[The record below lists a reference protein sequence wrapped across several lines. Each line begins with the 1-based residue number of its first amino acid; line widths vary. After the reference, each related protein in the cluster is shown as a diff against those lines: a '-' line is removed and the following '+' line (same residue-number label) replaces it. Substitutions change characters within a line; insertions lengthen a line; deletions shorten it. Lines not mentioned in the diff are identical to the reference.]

1 MAIAATMLMSASVM
15 AQDNTQ
21 ARRERG
27 QFNPEEM
34 AQRRTDDMVKT
45 YGLNE
50 EQAAKLLELN
60 KKRGQQMMSMR
71 RDRGPRMRPEGGEQ
85 MRRPEGRERMSKD
98 SLKLN
103 RRPPVMKDGE
113 QMPERPRMENAER
126 GASQRNEMRKQM
138 EEYDNAL
145 KEIMTEEQFNAY
157 RADMQKRMQD
167 RPRGMGRP
175 ERAQEQQ

>member
-1 MAIAATMLMSASVM
+1 
-15 AQDNTQ
+15 
-21 ARRERG
+21 
-27 QFNPEEM
+27 
-34 AQRRTDDMVKT
+34 
-45 YGLNE
+45 
-50 EQAAKLLELN
+50 
-60 KKRGQQMMSMR
+60 
-71 RDRGPRMRPEGGEQ
+71 
-85 MRRPEGRERMSKD
+85 MRRPEGREPLSKD